1 MAGRHGSLSW
11 QDGMILEPAKLAIN
25 TNDRVIMIIFISR
38 VSISDLTF
46 LLGSTDLNVFS
57 W

>member
-1 MAGRHGSLSW
+1 
-11 QDGMILEPAKLAIN
+11 MILEPAKLAIN
-25 TNDRVIMIIFISR
+25 TNDCIIMIIFISI

-46 LLGSTDLNVFS
+46 LLGFTDLNVFS